1 MNATNISGIDLNLL
15 TVFAALMRTRNTTRA
30 SKALFVSQPA
40 VSHALKRLREMLG
53 DALFVR
59 TSRGLVPTP
68 RAEALWQE
76 LEPALGSIER
86 VVLRAP
92 AFDPVRSEREFRI
105 GFPSSLDVTLTP
117 KLLALLRAQAPGV
130 NLVIRPTSFR
140 DAAEQLDRGEVDV
153 AMSVLDDLRPWHLK
167 ESLGRSGY
175 LCLFDGGRL
184 GIEPPISL
192 ERFLSL
198 PHVLTSF
205 TGERSGVVD
214 TALEKVGRKRR
225 VLVASPDFA
234 AAALYLRCTEAV
246 TVLPEYAARRFSDLL
261 GLTLSRVPVD
271 LSPFE
276 VTMAWHRRLDDDP
289 AQRWLRGLLRSLA
302 LEEPEWCSEGVPR
315 RSAPT
320 RRLPQRWD
328 TSSRVR

>member
-1 MNATNISGIDLNLL
+1 MNATNISAIDLNLL
-15 TVFAALMRTRNTTRA
+15 SVFAVVMRTRNTTRA
-30 SKALFVSQPA
+30 SRALFVTQPA
-40 VSHALKRLREMLG
+40 VSHALKRLRSVLG
-53 DALFVR
+53 DPLFVR

-86 VVLRAP
+86 LVLRAP
-92 AFDPVRSEREFRI
+92 SFDPARSEREFRI

-117 KLLALLRAQAPGV
+117 KLLQLLHAQAPGV

-140 DAAEQLDRGEVDV
+140 DAAEQLDRGEVEV
-153 AMSVLDDLRPWHLK
+153 AVSVLDELRPWHLR

-175 LCLFDGGRL
+175 LCLFDGARL

-214 TALEKVGRKRR
+214 TALGKVGRRRR
-225 VLVASPDFA
+225 VLVASPDFV

-246 TVLPEYAARRFSDLL
+246 AVLPEYAARRFGEVL

-271 LSPFE
+271 VPPFE
-276 VTMAWHRRLDDDP
+276 ITMAWHRRLDDDA
-289 AQRWLRGLLRSLA
+289 AQRWFRGLVRTVALR
-302 LEEPEWCSEGVPR
+302 EPEWCSEGVPPPGCPPLP
-315 RSAPT
+315 SAP
-320 RRLPQRWD
+320 RA
-328 TSSRVR
+328 

>member
-1 MNATNISGIDLNLL
+1 MNPTNISAVDLNLL

-40 VSHALKRLREMLG
+40 VSHALKRLRAVVG

-68 RAEALWQE
+68 RAEELWQE

-86 VVLRAP
+86 NVLRPP
-92 AFDPVRSEREFRI
+92 AFDPVRSDREFRI

-117 KLLALLRAQAPGV
+117 KLLEVLRAQAPGV

-153 AMSVLDDLRPWHLK
+153 AMSVLDDLRPWHLR

-175 LCLFDGGRL
+175 LCLFDGARL
-184 GIEPPISL
+184 GIRPPISL
-192 ERFLSL
+192 DRFLSL

-205 TGERSGVVD
+205 TGERTGVVD
-214 TALEKVGRKRR
+214 TALGKMGRRRR

-234 AAALYLRCTEAV
+234 TAAFYLRCAAAV
-246 TVLPEYAARRFSDLL
+246 AVLPEYAARRFSEVL

-271 LSPFE
+271 VPPFE

-289 AQRWLRGLLRSLA
+289 AQRWLRGLLRTVA
-302 LEEPEWCSEGVPR
+302 FQEPRWCSEGVSPPGR
-315 RSAPT
+315 APA
-320 RRLPQRWD
+320 RPKARA
-328 TSSRVR
+328 